1 MALAVTD
8 RRVLVLDIDSPIG
21 LGIGG
26 GVKGLVSSAPVADVD
41 SIEVKRLLIGKT
53 ITITVRGAPITLEA
67 NALADAK
74 GLAESFYRA
83 KAAA

>member
-1 MALAVTD
+1 
-8 RRVLVLDIDSPIG
+8 
-21 LGIGG
+21 
-26 GVKGLVSSAPVADVD
+26 
-41 SIEVKRLLIGKT
+41 VKRLLIGKT